1 MAQKAREMV
10 AGMLQVELALCFNKS
25 LARGQQQLWVRH
37 PWTKQTAEI

>member
-1 MAQKAREMV
+1 MAQKVRVMD

-25 LARGQQQLWVRH
+25 LARGQQRLWVRR